1 MRQLLSALVVM
12 SAVMWGTAASAQDQA
27 RDFSPDSARVYRA
40 SDGES
45 LAPPSGGSA
54 FDVVTGFLRGR
65 GQSDA
70 TANSLV
76 VESSSTDSRSGVTHT
91 RLRQQV
97 AGMTVYGTYVR
108 ASATADG
115 RLVRVA
121 ENLEPITPAALV
133 LAQITQAEALVAVLA
148 EWYPT
153 FTETLP
159 EISTVGN
166 TTEFDGG
173 SFFFKNPT
181 VTRVVVPMANGALHG
196 GYLVTTWDDD
206 DNMLRH
212 TVVGRTGNILAVQV
226 RTSADSY
233 RIFEVNPDD
242 PAGALAAR
250 GESRSYEGSTQ
261 SIRRTT
267 LTRMAMGTRETD
279 QPPLWIA
286 TSDLPPSP
294 GHPFYARLTTLLDGH
309 HFDRFVEGLCARFYA
324 PVMGRPS
331 LAPGRYFRL
340 LLVGSFEGIDSE
352 RGMAWRATDSL
363 AVRSFLR
370 LAVDE
375 APPDHS
381 TIARTRRLIDLETH
395 RTVFT
400 WVQQRL
406 VEAGRLTGKTIAID
420 ATTLEANAAM
430 RSIVRRDTGESSQAF
445 LAGLATASGIETPTR
460 EALARLDRKRKKK
473 TSNTDW
479 THPHD
484 PDAKVTKMKDGR
496 THLAHK
502 AEHAVDMETGAI
514 VAVTLHGADVGD
526 TTTIIETAIAATE
539 QVEDA
544 QANVDD
550 PQALDEIVGDK
561 GYHSN
566 QTLID
571 LDAVG
576 IRSYVSEPDRG
587 RRDWSKAPEAQAPVY
602 GNRRRMRGRRGRRL
616 MRQRGERIER
626 SFAHLYDTGGMRRTH
641 LRGHTNILKRL
652 LIHAGGFNLGLVMR
666 HLIGIG
672 TPRGLQGRVAAVR
685 ATLSVHMGVVRGR
698 LTPISSSHRLIPA
711 VRGRLASLTTFA
723 VNSSAAITCTTG

>member
-1 MRQLLSALVVM
+1 MVKPLFHWVIVGTLVSVAGCGDRTPPVISDLTFTTNPSGRAPLVAQATLTTDEAAQVSVEM
-12 SAVMWGTAASAQDQA
+12 TAGEHTWVQAPASAHHVEHSVMVLGLQPERAYQIVIVATDA
-27 RDFSPDSARVYRA
+27 AGNEVRSSAYEITTPALPDDF
-40 SDGES
+40 
-45 LAPPSGGSA
+45 PPI
-54 FDVVTGFLRGR
+54 
-65 GQSDA
+65 
-70 TANSLV
+70 TAK
-76 VESSSTDSRSGVTHT
+76 RSEPERMEPGVT
-91 RLRQQV
+91 
-97 AGMTVYGTYVR
+97 
-108 ASATADG
+108 
-115 RLVRVA
+115 
-121 ENLEPITPAALV
+121 
-133 LAQITQAEALVAVLA
+133 
-148 EWYPT
+148 
-153 FTETLP
+153 
-159 EISTVGN
+159 
-166 TTEFDGG
+166 
-173 SFFFKNPT
+173 
-181 VTRVVVPMANGALHG
+181 
-196 GYLVTTWDDD
+196 
-206 DNMLRH
+206 
-212 TVVGRTGNILAVQV
+212 
-226 RTSADSY
+226 
-233 RIFEVNPDD
+233 
-242 PAGALAAR
+242 LAAR
-250 GESRSYEGSTQ
+250 GESRSYDGSTQ

-445 LAGLATASGIETPTR
+445 LAGLATASGVETPTR

-723 VNSSAAITCTTG
+723 VNSSAAITCTTGCYSVCTGEQGTTGAMTTACSWR